1 MPPHPTSPPPLLKAL
16 SAEKELQALCGGES
30 LLSAGG
36 GSRISLQSTGGD
48 SAAGSF
54 SELALLDDLDETAGS
69 MRTSDFASPPGSPE
83 SPEPLGSVCTRL

>member
-1 MPPHPTSPPPLLKAL
+1 MSPHLTSPPPLLKAL
-16 SAEKELQALCGGES
+16 SAEKELQALCGGE
-30 LLSAGG
+30 SAGG